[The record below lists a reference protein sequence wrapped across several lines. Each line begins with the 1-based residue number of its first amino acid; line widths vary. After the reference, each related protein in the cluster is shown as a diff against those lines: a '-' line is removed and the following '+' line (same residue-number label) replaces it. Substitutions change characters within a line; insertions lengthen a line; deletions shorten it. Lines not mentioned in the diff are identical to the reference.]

1 MSDRTGVVTFLGNPL
16 TLTGNPV
23 AVGDA
28 ALSFTVLNGDLEPVD
43 VLALPA
49 KVKILV
55 AVPSLDTPVCDVEAR
70 RFNQEAAALGDDVAI
85 AVISEDLPFA
95 QARWCGAA
103 GVDRVTTY
111 SDYKDVDFGT
121 KYGILIKELR
131 LLARTVLVVD
141 DENVVRYIQIVPE
154 VADEPDYDAALA
166 AAKEL
171 V

>member
-1 MSDRTGVVTFLGNPL
+1 
-16 TLTGNPV
+16 LTGSPV

-28 ALSFTVLNGDLEPVD
+28 APSFTVLNGDLEPVD
-43 VLALPA
+43 VLALPG

-70 RFNQEAAALGDDVAI
+70 RFNEEAAGLGDDVSV

-103 GVDRVTTY
+103 GVDQVTTY

-141 DENVVRYIQIVPE
+141 ETNVVRYLQIVPE